1 MLIFVLFKVIVLSIV
16 GKMEGVICILIGGL
30 EMRL

>member
-1 MLIFVLFKVIVLSIV
+1 MLTFVLSKAIALSTV
-16 GKMEGVICILIGGL
+16 GKMEGVTCILIGGL